1 MRKFIRILGI
11 FLILISLSM
20 FGYIYFRD
28 NKIASDIE
36 RGKHTELVNVK
47 DHLTDDELK
56 NKETEGND
64 PIETIID
71 DDNRGLVIGK
81 IAIPSV
87 GINLP
92 IYKGEF
98 SELGDNMLFGA
109 VTNKQNQEMG
119 KRNYVLSSHIVNNP
133 EYLFTSLSKVSVG
146 DYIYLADTDYLYT
159 YKITDGKVVKPSEVW
174 ILDDIPNKATITLYT
189 CKYINEYE
197 NGVQKTDRTVRFGD
211 FVAKEKLTKDLEDKY
226 FGF

>member
-1 MRKFIRILGI
+1 MV
-11 FLILISLSM
+11 
-20 FGYIYFRD
+20 D
-28 NKIASDIE
+28 
-36 RGKHTELVNVK
+36 VK

-71 DDNRGLVIGK
+71 NDNRGLVIGK
-81 IAIPSV
+81 ISIPSV
-87 GINLP
+87 GIDLP

-98 SELGDNMLFGA
+98 SGLGDNMLFGA

-146 DYIYLADTDYLYT
+146 DYVYLADTEYLYT
-159 YKITDGKVVKPSEVW
+159 YQITDGKVVKPSEVW
-174 ILDDIPNKATITLYT
+174 ILDDIPNKSTITLYT

-211 FVAKEKLTKDLEDKY
+211 FISKEKLTKDLDNKY